1 MPNKSITKFTIM
13 SALIREFLVQG
24 SDPSPYKVRFK
35 KNGDD
40 LKATCSCK
48 AGISG
53 MLCKH
58 RLSILDGDKS
68 AVISDNADQVAEVS
82 SWLEGSKVADAI
94 SEVVSLEAQK
104 KQIETNIK
112 RAKKLIAEMLIP

>member
-1 MPNKSITKFTIM
+1 MLNKSINQFTIM
-13 SALIREFLVQG
+13 STLIREFLVQG
-24 SDPSPYKVRFK
+24 SEPSPYKVRFK
-35 KNGDD
+35 KDSDD
-40 LKATCSCK
+40 LKATCSCR

-68 AVISDNADQVAEVS
+68 AVVSDNADQVSEVS
-82 SWLEGSKVADAI
+82 SWLEGSKVSDAI

-104 KQIETNIK
+104 KQIEANIK

>member
-1 MPNKSITKFTIM
+1 M

-24 SDPSPYKVRFK
+24 SEPSPYKLRFK
-35 KNGDD
+35 KDGDE
-40 LKATCSCK
+40 LKATCSCR
-48 AGISG
+48 AGVSG

-68 AVISDNADQVAEVS
+68 AIVSGNTDQVTEVS

-94 SEVVSLEAQK
+94 SEVVSLETQK
-104 KQIETNIK
+104 KQIEAKIK